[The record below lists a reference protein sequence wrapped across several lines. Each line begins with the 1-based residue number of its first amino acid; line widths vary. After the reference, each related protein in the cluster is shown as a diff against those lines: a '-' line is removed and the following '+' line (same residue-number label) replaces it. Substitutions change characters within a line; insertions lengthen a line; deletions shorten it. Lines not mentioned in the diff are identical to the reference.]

1 VIGATSRL
9 EYTAVG
15 SAVNLASRLC
25 EQAAHAE
32 ILLDGRT
39 VELAGVM
46 DDDARLEV
54 RAPLTIK
61 GFSREIVCY
70 AASA

>member
-32 ILLDGRT
+32 ILLDSRT
-39 VELAGVM
+39 VELAGAM
-46 DDDARLEV
+46 GEGSRLEA

>member
-1 VIGATSRL
+1 MIGTAAL

-32 ILLDGRT
+32 ILVDGRT
-39 VELAGVM
+39 CELVPPNV
-46 DDDARLEV
+46 LEC
-54 RAPLTIK
+54 REPLRVK
-61 GFSREIVCY
+61 GFPDPVALF
-70 AASA
+70 AAPA